1 MRLLTVCL
9 SLVVSLL
16 SHAGAAEGLE
26 LFKDFGNK
34 LGLAQESHEFLEP
47 DRAFVLSVDTASPST
62 VVARWRIADGYYLY
76 RDKFSFEVVDKA
88 VKLGAV
94 DYPSGELKE
103 DLTFGR
109 VEVYR
114 GLLEL
119 TVPVD
124 QRQPSPQSI
133 ELRVAYQGCADAGIC
148 YPPIEKQLPLELAAI
163 SLPST
168 PQVDD
173 AARAA
178 KVVPISKQDGIA
190 RELAN
195 QALVPVLLSFFGFG
209 LLLAFTPC
217 VFPMLPILSGILVGR
232 GKEISTRSAFS
243 LSLVYVLAMAFTY
256 ALAGV
261 IAGLFGHNLQALFQA
276 PWVLASFSAL
286 FVLLAL
292 SMFGLFDIQLPGR
305 WQTRLTEAAERQTRG
320 TLHGVAVM
328 GVFSAIIVGPCVA
341 PPLAGALVYI
351 GQSGD
356 GVIGGAALFSMALGM
371 GAPLLAVGTSAGRL
385 LPKAGPWMENVKK
398 VFGVIMLGLAIWLLE
413 RILPAPLTL
422 FLWGLLLVGA
432 AVFMGALDGI
442 GAVASNWQ
450 RLSKGLGIV
459 SLIYGSVLV
468 VAAAGGA
475 TDVFRPLQSMQIA
488 IGNTEV
494 NTGVKFKS
502 IKGVGAL
509 REELAAAKARH
520 KAVMLDFYADW
531 CTECKR
537 LERHTFADSRVQ
549 HRLANAILLKADV
562 TANDEQ
568 DRELLRA
575 MGLHGPPA
583 VLFFGPDAMEKRAFR
598 LAGFLGP
605 EEFTAHVQ
613 RALAL

>member
-1 MRLLTVCL
+1 
-9 SLVVSLL
+9 
-16 SHAGAAEGLE
+16 
-26 LFKDFGNK
+26 
-34 LGLAQESHEFLEP
+34 
-47 DRAFVLSVDTASPST
+47 
-62 VVARWRIADGYYLY
+62 
-76 RDKFSFEVVDKA
+76 
-88 VKLGAV
+88 
-94 DYPSGELKE
+94 
-103 DLTFGR
+103 
-109 VEVYR
+109 
-114 GLLEL
+114 
-119 TVPVD
+119 
-124 QRQPSPQSI
+124 
-133 ELRVAYQGCADAGIC
+133 
-148 YPPIEKQLPLELAAI
+148 
-163 SLPST
+163 
-168 PQVDD
+168 
-173 AARAA
+173 
-178 KVVPISKQDGIA
+178 
-190 RELAN
+190 
-195 QALVPVLLSFFGFG
+195 
-209 LLLAFTPC
+209 
-217 VFPMLPILSGILVGR
+217 MLPILSGILVGR